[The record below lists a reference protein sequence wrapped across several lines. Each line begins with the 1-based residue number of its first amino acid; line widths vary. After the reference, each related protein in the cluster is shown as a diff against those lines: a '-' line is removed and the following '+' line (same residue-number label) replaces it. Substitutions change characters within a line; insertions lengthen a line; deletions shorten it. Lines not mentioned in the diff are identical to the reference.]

1 MFQVDMH
8 SKAFFSDSI
17 HFTDEIKI
25 GTLPLKNVTENMSA
39 PLGRSRVGT
48 DQLLPVGYPV
58 PESRPLPVPCKS

>member
-8 SKAFFSDSI
+8 SKALFSDSI